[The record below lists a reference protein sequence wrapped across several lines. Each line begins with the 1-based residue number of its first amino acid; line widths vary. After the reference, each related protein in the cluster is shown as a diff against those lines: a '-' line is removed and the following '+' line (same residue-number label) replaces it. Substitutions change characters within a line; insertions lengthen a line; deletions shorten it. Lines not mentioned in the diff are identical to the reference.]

1 MYYDRCCC
9 SVVFLVR
16 FMLSPLPR
24 GSDFAKRVHRAEV
37 KLINFNKRTRGRDG
51 APPQA
56 SCVRCTVVSILL
68 SFLFCGLAGCD
79 VDARLGGGSCRAQLK
94 PANSQ
99 DAKQQLG
106 CRRTHKSASYA
117 LSSGQVD
124 LLVFLSF
131 LFFS

>member
-1 MYYDRCCC
+1 
-9 SVVFLVR
+9 
-16 FMLSPLPR
+16 MLSPLPR
-24 GSDFAKRVHRAEV
+24 GSDFAKRVRRAEV
-37 KLINFNKRTRGRDG
+37 KLINFNKRTLGRDG